1 MARREVGFK
10 GAKLV
15 GAKIDAVTS
24 VVTKTVTVNSSA
36 TSGTATV
43 VAGSVVLGVYPAGN
57 QDQFVDNVAISGT
70 TLTVTLAAAAT
81 AANTYKVTLIE
92 P

>member
-1 MARREVGFK
+1 M
-10 GAKLV
+10 
-15 GAKIDAVTS
+15 
-24 VVTKTVTVNSSA
+24 NSSA

-81 AANTYKVTLIE
+81 ATNTYKVTLIE